1 MSADSAFQLLV
12 HPEQDRGFSLSLLQL
27 RSLTN
32 GRRPEQPRRVSD
44 LAGVALQ
51 ISTEQ
56 LLEGLRGA
64 GYRPTDLHRGRRD
77 PLDLP
82 EEIGVRTGLL
92 FLALRPLSK
101 VARMERVAAGIRRM
115 PPEEAYYWF
124 SKCSAKDTS
133 EARRGQRALR
143 VLLAPE

>member
-1 MSADSAFQLLV
+1 MNTDAAFQLV
-12 HPEQDRGFSLSLLQL
+12 VRPEPEHGYALSLLQL

-32 GRRPEQPRRVSD
+32 GRRPDQPRRVSD

-51 ISTEQ
+51 VTTEQ

-101 VARMERVAAGIRRM
+101 VARMERIAMGIRRM
-115 PPEEAYYWF
+115 TPEEAYYWF
-124 SKCSAKDTS
+124 SKCSAKEAS
-133 EARRGQRALR
+133 EARRAQRALR

>member
-1 MSADSAFQLLV
+1 MTADAPFQLLV
-12 HPEQDRGFSLSLLQL
+12 HAEPERGYSLRLLQI

-44 LAGVALQ
+44 LGGVALQ
-51 ISTEQ
+51 VTTEQ

-82 EEIGVRTGLL
+82 EEVGVRTGLL

-101 VARMERVAAGIRRM
+101 VARMERIAAGIRRM

-124 SKCSAKDTS
+124 SKCSAKES
-133 EARRGQRALR
+133 AEARRGQRALR